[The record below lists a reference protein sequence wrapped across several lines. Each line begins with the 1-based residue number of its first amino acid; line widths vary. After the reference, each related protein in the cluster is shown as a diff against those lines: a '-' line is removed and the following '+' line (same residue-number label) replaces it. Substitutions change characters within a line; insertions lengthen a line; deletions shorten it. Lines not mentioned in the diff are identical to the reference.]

1 MSDELHIGSELRK
14 IRHVREHLKKIAKST
29 TIQDVRGWA
38 LYELSVLSAG
48 DISKF
53 KKAAL
58 TSIVAAPGSVSSR

>member
-38 LYELSVLSAG
+38 MHELSVLSSG
-48 DISKF
+48 NLSEF